1 MSVGFI
7 CVLASII
14 ILFTFLLLLSI
25 LLYENIATYTAILL
39 LIGIGLLLVWGCYEC
54 RCYNH
59 SRAYMS
65 FFLLAVYLGV
75 EWISPRLAYI

>member
-7 CVLASII
+7 CVLASVI

-54 RCYNH
+54 RCYDH
-59 SRAYMS
+59 SRAWLWWIYVLFS
-65 FFLLAVYLGV
+65 LGS
-75 EWISPRLAYI
+75 ISGSGMDKS